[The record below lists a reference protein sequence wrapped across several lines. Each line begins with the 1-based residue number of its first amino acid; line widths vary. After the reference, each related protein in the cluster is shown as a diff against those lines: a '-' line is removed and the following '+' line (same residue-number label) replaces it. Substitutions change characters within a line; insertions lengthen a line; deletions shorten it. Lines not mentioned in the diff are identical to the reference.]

1 MSNFHGV
8 WITLLRDAVDAGR
21 AAMREL
27 DGPEIPAGLQR
38 VAAYSG
44 GSLPPPLAASLLSEI
59 DANDWFRGKVL
70 DVWDGSSETASGL
83 FLERPDAWWIDLA
96 AAAADAEANRG
107 AAQLAVLKKQLG
119 KAEEKWRRAA
129 DKLGDQKRELEAAKR
144 RAKELVESA
153 RTETTARFQAEA
165 DELAT
170 VRKRSAA
177 LADRMERLEKEHRE
191 LQDAFVS
198 LRRRFA
204 RGRRYRI
211 DTPSGDTAL
220 GSLPSDPVKLA
231 RLLDLQT
238 ASFGRAPQTP
248 PPREIKVGT
257 TLTLAPGVRPDS
269 ADAIRWLISLDEPV
283 VVLVDGYNAQF
294 HIDKSDFTSGAARS
308 NLVGALLRIRKAGAV
323 RHRIVAVFDSTLP
336 GDRVARSALGG
347 VEVRFTEQDV
357 IADEEIV
364 AMVEHLDRVVVISSD
379 REVREGSEDGGA
391 VVLWSEAL
399 AEWLKRM

>member
-1 MSNFHGV
+1 MSNFHGI
-8 WITLLRDAVDAGR
+8 WITLLRDAVVAGR

-27 DGPEIPAGLQR
+27 DAPEIPAGLQR

-70 DVWDGSSETASGL
+70 EVWDGHPDEAARL
-83 FLERPDAWWIDLA
+83 FLERPDVWWIDLA
-96 AAAADAEANRG
+96 AAAADAEASRG
-107 AAQLAVLKKQLG
+107 GAQLAALEKQLA
-119 KAEEKWRRAA
+119 KAEEKSRRAA
-129 DKLGDQKRELEAAKR
+129 DKLADQKRELDAEKR

-153 RTETTARFQAEA
+153 RAATAARFQAEA
-165 DELAT
+165 EELAT
-170 VRKRSAA
+170 VRERSTA
-177 LADRMERLEKEHRE
+177 LADRLERLEQEHRE

-204 RGRRYRI
+204 RGRRFRL
-211 DTPSGDTAL
+211 DTPSGATAA

-238 ASFGRAPQTP
+238 ASFGRAPEP
-248 PPREIKVGT
+248 PPSREITPGA
-257 TLTLAPGVRPDS
+257 TLALAPGVRPDS
-269 ADAIRWLISLDEPV
+269 ADAIRWLIGIDEPV

-294 HIDKSDFTSGAARS
+294 HIDRSDFTSGAARS
-308 NLVGALLRIRKAGAV
+308 NLVAALLRMRKAGAV
-323 RHRIVAVFDSTLP
+323 KHRIVVVFDSTLP
-336 GDRVARSALGG
+336 GDRVARSAVGG

-399 AEWLKRM
+399 AEWLNRM